1 MRADAGEAPDQIGPD
16 GILGAMVSGDLFEWS
31 RRDGGR
37 LWLAYPEPDLS
48 HHGVV
53 VGAAGSGKTET
64 LLRVAYLAARAYRW
78 RVVFLDAQGAA
89 PPPDPFAA
97 ALQLAGLPHRALKGV
112 PPP

>member
-1 MRADAGEAPDQIGPD
+1 MRADAGEAPEQIGPD
-16 GILGAMVSGDLFEWS
+16 GILGAMLSGDLFEWS

-64 LLRVAYLAARAYRW
+64 LLRIAYLAARAYRW
-78 RVVFLDAQGAA
+78 RVVFLDAKGEI
-89 PPPDPFAA
+89 
-97 ALQLAGLPHRALKGV
+97 GRASCRERGESGV
-112 PPP
+112 VGV

>member
-1 MRADAGEAPDQIGPD
+1 MRPDAGEAPEQIGPD

-78 RVVFLDAQGAA
+78 RGGFPDAQGGAPAPGPLVPA
-89 PPPDPFAA
+89 PPA
-97 ALQLAGLPHRALKGV
+97 
-112 PPP
+112 